1 MLGNKILLVDD
12 EESILKSF
20 GMNFRQAGYNVTTS
34 SSGEEAV
41 AKIQEHH
48 FDIVVTDLSM
58 PGLDGIAVLVES
70 KKHNPDIGAIILTG
84 YGDTSLAIEALQVV
98 ADDYVLKPCDIDE
111 LLLRI
116 ARILK
121 NKEAFQKVAFYETI
135 LPVCMY
141 CKSIRVDKNT
151 VRAESGGEKWVRMGE
166 YLDNKNGTDVSH
178 PICPQCKDRAV
189 KDKVLNDQI
198 KA

>member
-20 GMNFRQAGYNVTTS
+20 CMNFRHAGYNVTTA

-41 AKIQEHH
+41 EKIQEHH

-84 YGDTSLAIEALQVV
+84 YGDTSSAIEALRLI
-98 ADDYVLKPCDIDE
+98 ADDYVLKPCDSEE

-121 NKEAFQKVAFYETI
+121 NKEAFRKVAFYENI
-135 LPVCMY
+135 LPVCMH
-141 CKSIRVDKNT
+141 CKSIRIDKGA
-151 VRAESGGEKWVRMGE
+151 VPESEKWVRMEE
-166 YLDNKNGTDVSH
+166 YLHNKNGTDVSNT
-178 PICPQCKDRAV
+178 ICPQCKDRAV
-189 KDKVLNDQI
+189 NDKLLDD
-198 KA
+198 

>member
-20 GMNFRQAGYNVTTS
+20 CMIFKQEGYDVTTA

-41 AKIQEHH
+41 EKIQTHH

-58 PGLDGIAVLVES
+58 SGMDGIAVLLES
-70 KKHNPDIGAIILTG
+70 KKHNPDIGTIVLTG
-84 YGDTSLAIEALQVV
+84 YGDTSLAIEGLRL
-98 ADDYVLKPCDIDE
+98 ADDYVSKPCDSEE

-116 ARILK
+116 DRILK
-121 NKEAFQKVAFYETI
+121 NKEAFQKVAFYESI

-141 CKSIRVDKNT
+141 CKRIRVEKDA
-151 VRAESGGEKWVRMGE
+151 VPGSEKWVRME
-166 YLDNKNGTDVSH
+166 ECLHNKNGTDAS
-178 PICPQCKDRAV
+178 PTICPQCKDRCRER
-189 KDKVLNDQI
+189 
-198 KA
+198 